1 MKSKKAIKRLTRVE
15 KLLADVQFHYSA
27 IEKPLGKLLSSAK
40 ASVAGIRESIA
51 KSVSAKAAQAKTAKA
66 AKSKSKQP
74 RKATAVKAGKAA
86 PAKAKRR
93 ASAKGKSAKTRRPP
107 ATPNTVAGALEV
119 STPS

>member
-40 ASVAGIRESIA
+40 ASVAGIRKSI
-51 KSVSAKAAQAKTAKA
+51 AAQAKTAKPK
-66 AKSKSKQP
+66 KSGKVKKP
-74 RKATAVKAGKAA
+74 HKAKATARAAPAKKTAA

-93 ASAKGKSAKTRRPP
+93 ASAKGKSARTRRPP
-107 ATPNTVAGALEV
+107 STPALVAGALEV

>member
-40 ASVAGIRESIA
+40 ASVAGIRKSI
-51 KSVSAKAAQAKTAKA
+51 AAQAKTAKPK
-66 AKSKSKQP
+66 KSK
-74 RKATAVKAGKAA
+74 KARTAKAGKAPAKKTAA

-93 ASAKGKSAKTRRPP
+93 APARSRSVRRKPAAVKRTPAPP
-107 ATPNTVAGALEV
+107 PPVASALEV